1 MNRKDEILAVAAK
14 LFREHGY
21 DATTLENITDQI
33 GISEPAIYYYFN
45 SKEDILYEIC
55 RQQTTHY
62 LNQAL
67 TIAMSKLDLPE
78 KVSKVIEAHI
88 LDFDAHRDR
97 AEAYL
102 REAAYLPIE
111 RRKEIYVI
119 GNTFESVLRE
129 LVEKGIKEGV
139 FRPLN
144 SKIIVRGITGLCS
157 WVGNWYY
164 PDGPLDIHEIAAIY
178 IDFLLPGLL
187 ADDPEIDDTT
197 FPV

>member
-1 MNRKDEILAVAAK
+1 VNRKDEILAVAAK

>member
-129 LVEKGIKEGV
+129 LVEKVTKKGV
-139 FRPLN
+139 
-144 SKIIVRGITGLCS
+144 SDS
-157 WVGNWYY
+157 Q
-164 PDGPLDIHEIAAIY
+164 
-178 IDFLLPGLL
+178 
-187 ADDPEIDDTT
+187 
-197 FPV
+197 